1 MSGVLHSVGKVFSK
15 VWDFIR
21 PIVEVIAIAVA
32 IYFTAGLAL
41 SAFPATAG
49 FAAALPGFASAS
61 GVAGAG
67 IFSSVA
73 TSIGLGG
80 GLAAGAAADT
90 AAAAAAAGAAGA
102 VGAGAA
108 GAAGAGAG
116 TVASIAAP
124 TAEAAAAGV
133 APVAGADLAAAGAT
147 GAAGAA
153 GATAGT
159 VAAHVG
165 LSLTDKLLLASV
177 GTNLV
182 GGLTAPT
189 PKDIA
194 AARAKFYGSFYGTDE
209 SGKQTGAPNLAFPNP
224 GGAGTGSQMPGVTI
238 PGQVTTALP
247 AVPTGA
253 PAPATAQTGNV
264 QAGQQKLI
272 PNIPYTGQPNPGAP
286 RDFAV
291 TGTTA
296 PIGPRLIPMAG
307 AP

>member
-90 AAAAAAAGAAGA
+90 AATAAAAAAAG
-102 VGAGAA
+102 GAGAA
-108 GAAGAGAG
+108 AAGGAAAGAG

-147 GAAGAA
+147 AAALPAVAAPVA
-153 GATAGT
+153 GATA
-159 VAAHVG
+159 G

-209 SGKQTGAPNLAFPNP
+209 TGKQTGAPNLAFPNAA
-224 GGAGTGSQMPGVTI
+224 GAGTGSQMPGVTI
-238 PGQVTTALP
+238 PGQVTSALP

-253 PAPATAQTGNV
+253 PAPATAQAGNA
-264 QAGQQKLI
+264 QAGQQRLI